1 LESGASGFTPRRRCD
16 VHWAPAVELVEVE
29 AAVERGSL
37 MVDRV
42 DDRRS
47 RSGLAAVAYAAAH
60 RVHERGRRAPGLLG
74 AVQRWQHDLNRLGIS
89 GKVAV
94 EQPHAESA
102 RWALRSVRRL
112 RLEVPIVSQIR

>member
-1 LESGASGFTPRRRCD
+1 LESGASGLTPRRRCD
-16 VHWAPAVELVEVE
+16 VHQAPAVELVEVE

-60 RVHERGRRAPGLLG
+60 RVREPGRRAPGLLG
-74 AVQRWQHDLNRLGIS
+74 AVQRWQHLNRLGIS

-112 RLEVPIVSQIR
+112 RLEVPIVSQIG